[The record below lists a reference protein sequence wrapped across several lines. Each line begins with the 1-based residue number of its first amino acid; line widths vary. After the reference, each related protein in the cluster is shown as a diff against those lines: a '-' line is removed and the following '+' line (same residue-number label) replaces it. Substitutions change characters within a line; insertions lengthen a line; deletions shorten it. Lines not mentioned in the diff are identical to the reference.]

1 MRLTKDAGRRLW
13 EARERLGLS
22 RAEVER
28 RTAEAHF
35 RVPEGT
41 IFNIEKGVS
50 KDPYPRNVFALA
62 DAYGLDSTSLF
73 EQEEDVPA

>member
-22 RAEVER
+22 RADVEK
-28 RTAEAHF
+28 RTVENGF
-35 RVPEGT
+35 KVPEGT

-50 KDPYPRNVFALA
+50 RAPYPRNVYALA
-62 DAYGLDSTSLF
+62 EVYALDTDALF
-73 EQEEDVPA
+73 EQEEATA